1 MLFRSVRTYP
11 ISLKNPKGENVNV
24 FPGQEIDLPAEF
36 GLMFSGLLVPC
47 GPVTTPSIK
56 VEEKE
61 VLWSSLGNVENEV
74 IKDEEIKQV
83 TIEEVKEVQTEE
95 PVKKKAGRPKKNG

>member
-61 VLWSSLGNVENEV
+61 VVVEKEV
-74 IKDEEIKQV
+74 KEVEDNKQV
-83 TIEEVKEVQTEE
+83 TIEDVLKDVQTIEE

>member
-47 GPVTTPSIK
+47 GPITTPSIK

-61 VLWSSLGNVENEV
+61 VFVEKIE
-74 IKDEEIKQV
+74 KDVEEIKQV
-83 TIEEVKEVQTEE
+83 IEEVNEVQTEE